1 MVKLIVDIINHI
13 EDNLEKDISVQSVS
27 SFSGYSPH
35 HFQKM
40 FAACVGV
47 SLGTYIR
54 RRRLTKSAKRLASSK
69 DRIIEIAQDS
79 GFDSQE
85 AFTRAFKSMFETT
98 PKEYRDRGL
107 SPGLRTQPQMCG
119 DYVHH
124 LRYEGVDM
132 EPRFEE
138 KNEFYVVGLGDKFE
152 RGKTKDIG
160 LRLWPEFIRRLDE
173 IKNKKGKDKERFIT
187 YGVCQEV
194 WIKGYIQDYFH
205 YYAAIEVESGTMPLQ
220 GMELIKIEKQKYAVF
235 THRTGIKNLD
245 HTNQYIWG
253 TWLPQ
258 SGYELAPAADLEVYP
273 GDFQPPQRDVPIEI
287 WVPLK
292 GIRLKS
298 A

>member
-1 MVKLIVDIINHI
+1 MKLIVDIINHI

-27 SFSGYSPH
+27 FFSGYSPH

-40 FAACVGV
+40 FAACVGI

-54 RRRLTKSAKRLASSK
+54 RRRLTKAAKRLISTQ
-69 DRIIEIAQDS
+69 DRIIELAQDA

-98 PKEYRDRGL
+98 PKEYRDRRL
-107 SPGLRTQPQMCG
+107 SPGLRTQPQMSG

-124 LRYEGVDM
+124 LQYKGVDM

-138 KNEFYVVGLGDKFE
+138 KNGFYVVGLGDKFE
-152 RGKTKDIG
+152 RGKTEGIG
-160 LRLWPEFIRRLDE
+160 ERLWPEFIKQLDGV
-173 IKNKKGKDKERFIT
+173 KNKKGQDKGRFIT

-194 WIKGYIQDYFH
+194 WIDEHIQDYFR
-205 YYAAIEVESGTMPLQ
+205 YYAAVEVDPGTKPPQ
-220 GMELIKIEKQKYAVF
+220 GMELIKIEKQKYAIF

-258 SGYELAPAADLEVYP
+258 SGYELAPASDLEVYP
-273 GDFQPPQRDVPIEI
+273 GDFQPPEHDVPIEI

-292 GIRLKS
+292 GIQINS
-298 A
+298 E